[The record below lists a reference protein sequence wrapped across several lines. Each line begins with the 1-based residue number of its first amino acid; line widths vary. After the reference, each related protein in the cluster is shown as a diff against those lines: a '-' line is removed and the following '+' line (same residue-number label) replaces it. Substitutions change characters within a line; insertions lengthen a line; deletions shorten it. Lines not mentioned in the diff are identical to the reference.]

1 MLSKGVAPQCTVLYL
16 AGDPVLYCSVL
27 YCTVLY
33 LAGDPGP
40 ELARDA
46 LRLAADCVPGVRQQ
60 VLLHHQVTELLQLA
74 VAQPRVVVQR
84 QVLRK

>member
-1 MLSKGVAPQCTVLYL
+1 MLSKGVAPQY
-16 AGDPVLYCSVL
+16 S
-27 YCTVLY
+27 VLY

-46 LRLAADCVPGVRQQ
+46 LRLAADRVPGVRQQ
-60 VLLHHQVTELLQLA
+60 VLLHHQVPELLQLA

>member
-1 MLSKGVAPQCTVLYL
+1 MYCTVLYYTV
-16 AGDPVLYCSVL
+16 PYCAI
-27 YCTVLY
+27 LY

-46 LRLAADCVPGVRQQ
+46 LWLAADGVPGVGQQ
-60 VLLHHQVTELLQLA
+60 VLLHHQVAELLELA